1 MMNKKIFMFILSA
14 CFLLAVIGTVDAS
27 LCKGFN
33 GYYHDCNYI
42 YGHSS
47 YNSYNGHS
55 NYKLNYKHQNHYKDN
70 HQKIIYLNNYKKY
83 NSINN
88 YHIHKGQS
96 HSNIKIR
103 YIKDERTYEPR
114 YNVNP
119 GGKQLKVYLIKN
131 TNYIKLGH
139 KNSIHHDGDPY
150 HNIKNPAHF
159 QTLHLKH
166 EEHCPDGFICTSG
179 KWY

>member
-1 MMNKKIFMFILSA
+1 MFWDRWGTIPIFRFYFSSA
-14 CFLLAVIGTVDAS
+14 SKA
-27 LCKGFN
+27 CKSQSHWKVKPF
-33 GYYHDCNYI
+33 HCVKPDTI
-42 YGHSS
+42 S
-47 YNSYNGHS
+47 
-55 NYKLNYKHQNHYKDN
+55 K
-70 HQKIIYLNNYKKY
+70 
-83 NSINN
+83 
-88 YHIHKGQS
+88 S

-103 YIKDERTYEPR
+103 YIRDERTYEPR

-150 HNIKNPAHF
+150 HNIKNPNHF

-179 KWY
+179 KWYWLSL

>member
-14 CFLLAVIGTVDAS
+14 CFLLAVIGTVDAA

-103 YIKDERTYEPR
+103 YIRDERTYEPR

-166 EEHCPDGFICTSG
+166 EEHCPDGFICASG

>member
-1 MMNKKIFMFILSA
+1 MVVAVLDVNMNKKIFMFILSA
-14 CFLLAVIGTVDAS
+14 CFLLAVIGTVDAA
-27 LCKGFN
+27 LCKGFD

-42 YGHSS
+42 YGPSS
-47 YNSYNGHS
+47 YNGHSNDNNYNRHS
-55 NYKLNYKHQNHYKDN
+55 NYKLNYKNQNY
-70 HQKIIYLNNYKKY
+70 Y
-83 NSINN
+83 
-88 YHIHKGQS
+88 IHKGQGY
-96 HSNIKIR
+96 SNIKIR
-103 YIKDERTYEPR
+103 YIRDERTYEPR

-150 HNIKNPAHF
+150 HNIKNPNHF